1 MDVYIDD
8 RVHQVLKEF
17 YQAAMLKHPTLDV
30 VVVQRK
36 VERLY
41 NKVDSLGRFASS
53 LPLARVKTD
62 WIARGYR
69 EYIVEDFHFAYQIYT
84 DDASGDS
91 YVYVHDACHSLLYH
105 A

>member
-17 YQAAMLKHPTLDV
+17 YQAAMLKHPALDE

-69 EYIVEDFHFAYQIYT
+69 EYIVEDFHFAYQIYKKE
-84 DDASGDS
+84 DGECI
-91 YVYVHDACHSLLYH
+91 VRVHDACHSLLYH

>member
-1 MDVYIDD
+1 MEVYIDD

-17 YQAAMLKHPTLDV
+17 YQAAMLKHPALDV
-30 VVVQRK
+30 VAVQRK

-62 WIARGYR
+62 WMKVDCVINGILLCFLG
-69 EYIVEDFHFAYQIYT
+69 EY
-84 DDASGDS
+84 
-91 YVYVHDACHSLLYH
+91 CC
-105 A
+105 

>member
-1 MDVYIDD
+1 MEVYIDD

-17 YQAAMLKHPTLDV
+17 YQAAMLKHPALDE

-41 NKVDSLGRFASS
+41 NKVDSFGRFASS

-62 WIARGYR
+62 WIACGYR
-69 EYIVEDFHFAYQIYT
+69 EYIVEDFHFAYQIYKKE
-84 DDASGDS
+84 DGECI
-91 YVYVHDACHSLLYH
+91 VRVHDACHSLLYH